1 MSTRRIYNV
10 DQIDPAD
17 LEGVT
22 TLRVGNC
29 QIKSLTV
36 PESVT
41 DLRVGNCQ
49 IKSLTVPESVTTLR
63 VGDCPKL
70 ASLTVPE
77 GVTDLRVWDCPK
89 LASLTVPEGVTD
101 LRVWDCPKLAS
112 LTVPESVTDLRVG
125 NCQIKSLTV
134 PESVTDLRVENCPK
148 LAAGRQVVCADTPTG
163 RVVMYHNGQ
172 YHAGCYSAP
181 YEKFL
186 AKCREKFAGDDLA
199 GYVTAL
205 AAHHLKEFEKETGRT
220 P

>member
-1 MSTRRIYNV
+1 V
-10 DQIDPAD
+10 P
-17 LEGVT
+17 EGVT
-22 TLRVGNC
+22 YLWVWDCPKLASLTVPEGVTDLRVENCQIKSLTVPEGVTDLQVENC

-41 DLRVGNCQ
+41 ALRVGN
-49 IKSLTVPESVTTLR
+49 
-63 VGDCPKL
+63 CPKL

-89 LASLTVPEGVTD
+89 LASLTVPEG
-101 LRVWDCPKLAS
+101 
-112 LTVPESVTDLRVG
+112 
-125 NCQIKSLTV
+125 
-134 PESVTDLRVENCPK
+134 VTDLRVENCPK

-181 YEKFL
+181 YEQFL

-205 AAHHLKEFEKETGRT
+205 ALHHLKEFEKEKNK
-220 P
+220 